1 MAQLAPTTEVIP
13 RRGKGTQP
21 FEDQGNAHPAGWD
34 TVEAELRKGA
44 ATFWLATQ
52 GPSGAPH
59 VRPLFAAWTGSSF
72 VVTSK
77 HEAAKSR
84 NLRASGYC
92 TITADLGFVHLV
104 VEGHAQQVL
113 DREGLRRASRAIREV
128 FGWPTEVVG
137 EELDAEYGA
146 PTSGGPP
153 YEVYELHPRK
163 AFGFPTADDFEPTRW
178 SFPAH
183 AG

>member
-1 MAQLAPTTEVIP
+1 MAQPAPITEAIP
-13 RRGKGTQP
+13 RQGRGTQAFEDRGKT
-21 FEDQGNAHPAGWD
+21 HPGDWG
-34 TVEAELRKGA
+34 TVETELRQGA

-52 GPSGAPH
+52 GPGGAPH

-72 VVTSK
+72 VLTSK

-84 NLRASGYC
+84 NLRANGHC
-92 TITADLGFVHLV
+92 TITVDLGFAHLV
-104 VEGHAQQVL
+104 VEGHAQRVT
-113 DREGLRRASRAIREV
+113 DREGLQRASRAMQEV

-153 YEVYELHPRK
+153 FEVYELRPRK
-163 AFGFPTADDFEPTRW
+163 AFGFPTSDDFEPTRW
-178 SFPAH
+178 SFPTY